1 MQMQM
6 QAQQELASRQNEG
19 TPEES
24 NKNGI
29 EKRTDAV
36 LMPQQAQFL
45 TRLALQ
51 KKG

>member
-1 MQMQM
+1 MRGRLKK
-6 QAQQELASRQNEG
+6 A
-19 TPEES
+19 
-24 NKNGI
+24 I
-29 EKRTDAV
+29 RTDAV